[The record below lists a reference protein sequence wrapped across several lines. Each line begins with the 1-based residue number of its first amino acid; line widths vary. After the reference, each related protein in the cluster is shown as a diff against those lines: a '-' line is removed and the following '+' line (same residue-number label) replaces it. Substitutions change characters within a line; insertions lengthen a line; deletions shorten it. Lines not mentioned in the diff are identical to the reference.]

1 MDPGKEGE
9 GMNKRQVQAVLELA
23 VVLGLFALV
32 AFGSGGARAFALVAL
47 LIAFVV
53 YRRQR

>member
-1 MDPGKEGE
+1 
-9 GMNKRQVQAVLELA
+9 MNKRQVQAVLELA

-32 AFGSGGARAFALVAL
+32 AFGSGGARALALVAL
-47 LIAFVV
+47 LIAFAV

>member
-1 MDPGKEGE
+1 
-9 GMNKRQVQAVLELA
+9 MNKRQVQAVLELA
-23 VVLGLFALV
+23 VVLGLFGLV

>member
-32 AFGSGGARAFALVAL
+32 AFGSGGARALALVAL

>member
-1 MDPGKEGE
+1 
-9 GMNKRQVQAVLELA
+9 MNKRQVQAVVELA

-32 AFGSGGARAFALVAL
+32 VFGSGGARAFALVAL
-47 LIAFVV
+47 LIAFMV